1 MICAVA
7 TVMPGLIGIVIALVA
22 REGIATFVVMV
33 RSVVS
38 RLTRWRADMVRD
50 RRNRRIGD
58 IQRDLRP
65 DQGGEVLS
73 EFMLEVV
80 WPLATFVV
88 LMTLVIL
95 VVYL

>member
-1 MICAVA
+1 
-7 TVMPGLIGIVIALVA
+7 
-22 REGIATFVVMV
+22 
-33 RSVVS
+33 
-38 RLTRWRADMVRD
+38 MVRD

-73 EFMLEVV
+73 EFMLEFV

-88 LMTLVIL
+88 LMALLIL

>member
-1 MICAVA
+1 MIF
-7 TVMPGLIGIVIALVA
+7 TLD
-22 REGIATFVVMV
+22 
-33 RSVVS
+33 S
-38 RLTRWRADMVRD
+38 RLRFSLSRRRAENCPCHAFLGGGLNMVRD

-73 EFMLEVV
+73 EFMLEFV

-88 LMTLVIL
+88 LMALLIL

>member
-1 MICAVA
+1 M
-7 TVMPGLIGIVIALVA
+7 
-22 REGIATFVVMV
+22 RV
-33 RSVVS
+33 RVHAGNNVEN
-38 RLTRWRADMVRD
+38 RRD

-73 EFMLEVV
+73 EFMLEFV

-88 LMTLVIL
+88 LMALLIL
-95 VVYL
+95 VVFL